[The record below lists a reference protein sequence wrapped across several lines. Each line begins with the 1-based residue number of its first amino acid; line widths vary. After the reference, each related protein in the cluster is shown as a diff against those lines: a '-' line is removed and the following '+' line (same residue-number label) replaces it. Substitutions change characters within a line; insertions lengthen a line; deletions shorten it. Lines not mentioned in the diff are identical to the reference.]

1 MLFFTPYKTN
11 NSLYLEK
18 YYFQFESLASENVE
32 MLIFKKMELR

>member
-1 MLFFTPYKTN
+1 MMLFFTPYKTN
-11 NSLYLEK
+11 NCLFRK